1 MGKVN
6 IILVLVAVTLVSLV
20 LGLSSFNEQAEAG
33 IIILPP
39 PTGDCGSFGVGITQ
53 HWDKI
58 IFKVDQRLINSFP
71 SPAFPSILKP
81 ILSYDIKVEQDP
93 ISATNLERAVSDF
106 LNSNGYKTLDGKKVR
121 PLFISI
127 VDVEYS
133 ITCPFT
139 GLPVVDVDMDG
150 FSPPEDCDDDDP
162 LVNPGATE
170 VCNGKDDDCDKL
182 IDEGLVCNGAT
193 DGGAMSNYLP
203 LSINPLGFK

>member
-1 MGKVN
+1 MGKAN
-6 IILVLVAVTLVSLV
+6 IISVIVGVTVIGLV

-39 PTGDCGSFGVGITQ
+39 PTGDCGDFGVGITQ

-71 SPAFPSILKP
+71 SPAFPAILKP

-106 LNSNGYKTLDGKKVR
+106 LNANGYKTSDGKKVR

-133 ITCPFT
+133 IACPIT
-139 GLPVVDVDMDG
+139 SPPIVDVDKDG
-150 FSPPEDCDDDDP
+150 FSPPEDCDDGDP
-162 LVNPGATE
+162 LVNPDATE
-170 VCNGKDDDCDKL
+170 VCNFIDDDCDEL
-182 IDEGLVCNGAT
+182 IDEEFVCGIPEAGAL
-193 DGGAMSNYLP
+193 NNLLP
-203 LSINPLGFK
+203 